1 MTAEVPPNDPT
12 TLAECKQEPR
22 RDHVRI
28 AATWN
33 DVTLVENDLTKET
46 LLLRGEVSLKF
57 NAAGFGF
64 VRVAGESTWLSKLFK
79 YHVFRRASSE
89 GDTSEGPSENEPF
102 VFFRTETGTQSQ
114 WLKDFVGQRRLLQT
128 DLSTALQT
136 EKPVSILEVRGPCRH
151 FWRLSSLLRK
161 PRQAIMGKLR
171 RFWLPSFLS
180 EFKLETGKGHVLWP
194 PNCKETGQ
202 GETEN
207 TAHDLFVSTLFLCFL
222 LHLLYVYSEE
232 TTTLL
237 PLFLQRMLPEK
248 WRFRVANGAAS
259 LVARRGAVTLSELTE
274 RTCYKEKMRGSKK
287 TVPMKCRTSQPVHKV
302 LKTIWRTQA
311 LQWLRSDMLKGLSE
325 AVEAGVLASD
335 FGEDPA
341 EDSVFHAG
349 EKPDM
354 RDPAV
359 RMARVRAARSVRGPP
374 DSKQSSRAKTNL
386 KVQAL
391 RARSMV
397 KARQRVRERFQ
408 YWLTCRRVFGST
420 KTLHIAFDA
429 SRVGGKKR
437 SYYAMLDGHT
447 GLAAW
452 GPPLILRDSGYRAVT
467 EAPKPE
473 EQQRLDAKTA
483 NFLKSLRA
491 RDLALSKEPMPVVEK
506 KQRLPS
512 FEQVV
517 ALEQTL
523 QSMCPST
530 PSLMAFTSPD
540 KGASLEQPMLCLNA
554 DAGPDVNSCLQF
566 LQNHVRVRMLHFWDP
581 RHRLARELE
590 NAVSHAKLKGVLS
603 LGELVISF
611 SRGPWS
617 SHKWFRRLQEEM
629 VDFAATLSAASP
641 DVRDRGG
648 FLFQHLREEIAGQA
662 GMHVEELTPE
672 MCKSLLTHSGFLRKR
687 GPSNMSRWDAF
698 AVGWSERK
706 SELGL
711 LKLLCMSYGL
721 KAGYLQPATNTA
733 AARAGEE
740 WANKALSSEVSEG
753 DGGNTLA
760 SDAKQRLFQKCVNK
774 LHVVTNILLQKDTCE
789 KLNCWFHLSWPLSD
803 ELHRLR
809 TTLKLGREGCQQHL
823 LAEAR
828 GSSLEVLT
836 TIFETVVSP
845 DVREDLRIWH
855 GARLLGAG
863 MLARMTVADP
873 EVKLQDRKCEMVLQ
887 MALELAHVKMQY
899 ATVTLFSWPA
909 QLVLLAFGTE
919 EEQNVTLV
927 NLFKA
932 EEAHQ
937 VAVTNSPRLK
947 WLRVYAKRSPMGTR
961 LMRDIVAHLQAS
973 QWQITKRLQQ
983 FLQPLFTG
991 LGATWNEEAFGNAR
1005 ELEGKENKSH
1015 EMSSTEAWDCST
1027 YSRTLPSFGFHE
1039 VQTDPTE
1046 VEGNIPESLFRL
1058 EKNQVPEKLKAITAP
1073 MKWTSLSQIG
1083 LCGVACE
1090 LAVLQDAMEKD
1101 QVLQLSDSWRSS
1113 MLRRG
1118 TVVRHISFGDSER
1131 YLSMGSWPS
1140 HAGALLLPLKTCQGG
1155 FDLDLP
1161 LTKNKLKFVQVF
1173 RLADWFAVPT
1183 EVKSPLHHAIRN
1195 GGRPSS
1201 APLLTVT
1208 DEGQKPIL
1216 EYSAEHAFFD
1226 MDETRLSF
1234 ILKEECGIG
1243 DYAKPENAETALGEM
1258 VSMAVQKVL
1267 TVSEEKAAEIMESS
1281 LKYRQADD
1289 ADLNEILQSPE
1300 FQELLT
1306 AETDKQIKEVLSESQ
1321 QKHRKAMSVTASIR
1335 KTRLKASEKTKKRKP
1350 AERKRKPVRFQ
1361 ARQLYTEEHVRG
1373 LLPPG
1378 HKCKRDEFNGCWR
1391 AEDRHGVSTSRS
1403 WGEQGDGYALRR
1415 MLTAAWEK
1423 YTFLHPSETCP
1434 WEFSFLEA

>member
-1 MTAEVPPNDPT
+1 M
-12 TLAECKQEPR
+12 
-22 RDHVRI
+22 
-28 AATWN
+28 
-33 DVTLVENDLTKET
+33 TKET

-57 NAAGFGF
+57 NASGFAF
-64 VRVAGESTWLSKLFK
+64 VRVGGESKWLSNLLK

-89 GDTSEGPSENEPF
+89 GDTSENTAENNEPF

-114 WLKDFVGQRRLLQT
+114 WLKDFLRGRRLLQT
-128 DLSTALQT
+128 DLSAALQT
-136 EKPVSILEVRGPCRH
+136 ERPVSILHLRGPCRH
-151 FWRLSSLLRK
+151 FWRLSSLIRK
-161 PRQAIMGKLR
+161 PRQTVMNKLR
-171 RFWLPSFLS
+171 RFWLPSFTS
-180 EFKLETGKGHVLWP
+180 EFGLENAKGHLLWP

-222 LHLLYVYSEE
+222 LQLLYVYSDE
-232 TTTLL
+232 TETLL

-248 WRFRVANGAAS
+248 WRLRVADNAAS
-259 LVARRGAVTLSELTE
+259 LVLRRGALTLSELTQ
-274 RTCYKEKMRGSKK
+274 RSCYKERMRGSKK
-287 TVPMKCRTSQPVHKV
+287 TVPMKCRTSQPAQTV
-302 LKTIWRTQA
+302 LKTMWRIKA
-311 LQWLRSDMLKGLSE
+311 LRWLRADILKGLSE

-335 FGEDPA
+335 FGEAPSEA
-341 EDSVFHAG
+341 SVFDTSDR
-349 EKPDM
+349 PDM

-359 RMARVRAARSVRGPP
+359 RMARVRAARNVRGPP
-374 DSKQSSRAKTNL
+374 QSKQTHRDKTNV

-391 RARSMV
+391 KARSMI

-408 YWLTCRRVFGST
+408 YWMSCRKVFGSS
-420 KTLHIAFDA
+420 KTLHVAFDA

-437 SYYAMLDGHT
+437 SYYALLDSDT

-467 EAPKPE
+467 EDPKPE
-473 EQQRLDAKTA
+473 EQQRMDAKTA
-483 NFLKSLRA
+483 NFLQSLRA
-491 RDLALSKEPMPVVEK
+491 RELALSKDPTPVVEK

-523 QSMCPST
+523 QSMCPSA
-530 PSLMAFTSPD
+530 PSLLAFTNPD
-540 KGASLEQPMLCLNA
+540 PEGRLEMPVLCLNA

-566 LQNHVRVRMLHFWDP
+566 LQNHVRVRMIHFWDP

-590 NAVSHAKLKGVLS
+590 NAVSHAKLRGVLS

-629 VDFAATLSAASP
+629 VDFAATLSAAPP

-648 FLFQHLREEIAGQA
+648 FLFQHLREEIAAQA
-662 GMHVEELTPE
+662 GRHVEEVTPE
-672 MCKSLLTHSGFLRKR
+672 TCKSLLTQSGFLRKR

-721 KAGYLQPATNTA
+721 KAGYLQPATNKA
-733 AARAGEE
+733 AARAGQE
-740 WANKALSSEVSEG
+740 WAGQVLSEE
-753 DGGNTLA
+753 DAGNTTLA
-760 SDAKQRLFQKCVNK
+760 TDAKQRLFQKCVNK
-774 LHVVTNILLQKDTCE
+774 LHVVTNILLQKDTCD
-789 KLNCWFHLSWPLSD
+789 KLNCWFHLSWPISS

-809 TTLKLGREGCQQHL
+809 TTLKTGRDGCQQHL

-828 GSSLEVLT
+828 GSGLEVLT

-845 DVREDLRIWH
+845 DVREDLHIWQ
-855 GARLLGAG
+855 GARLGAG
-863 MLARMTVADP
+863 TIGRMTVQDP
-873 EVKLQDRKCEMVLQ
+873 TVKLQNSKCEMVLQ

-899 ATVTLFSWPA
+899 ATVTLFSWPS

-927 NLFKA
+927 NLYLS
-932 EEAHQ
+932 ECAHQ
-937 VAVTNSPRLK
+937 RAVANHEKLK
-947 WLRVYAKRSPMGTR
+947 WLRVFAKRSPMGTR
-961 LMRDIVAHLQAS
+961 LMRDVVAHLQAS
-973 QWQITKRLQQ
+973 QWQVTKRLQL
-983 FLQPLFTG
+983 FLQPLFRG

-1005 ELEGKENKSH
+1005 ELEGRENKSH
-1015 EMSSTEAWDCST
+1015 ELSSTEAWECCT
-1027 YSRTLPSFGFHE
+1027 YSRTLPSFGFQE
-1039 VQTDPTE
+1039 IQTDPTE

-1058 EKNQVPEKLKAITAP
+1058 EKNKVPEKLKAITAP
-1073 MKWTSLSQIG
+1073 MKWTSVGQIG

-1090 LAVLQDAMEKD
+1090 LTVLQDAIAND
-1101 QVLQLSDSWRSS
+1101 RVLQLSDSWRSS

-1118 TVVRHISFGDSER
+1118 TVVRHISFPESEQ
-1131 YLSMGSWPS
+1131 YLSMGGWPS
-1140 HAGALLLPLKTCQGG
+1140 HSGALLLPLKTCQGG

-1161 LTKNKLKFVQVF
+1161 LTKDKLKFVQVF
-1173 RLADWFAVPT
+1173 RLADWFVVPT
-1183 EVKSPLHHAIRN
+1183 TARSPLHHAIESR
-1195 GGRPSS
+1195 GCPRSV
-1201 APLLTVT
+1201 PLLTVT
-1208 DEGQKPIL
+1208 GEAAKPVL
-1216 EYSAEHAFFD
+1216 QHSAENAFFD
-1226 MDETRLSF
+1226 LDETRLSF

-1243 DYAKPENAETALGEM
+1243 EHAMPESAETALGEM
-1258 VSMAVQKVL
+1258 ISTAVQKVL
-1267 TVSEEKAAEIMESS
+1267 SVSEEKAADVMESS

-1306 AETDKQIKEVLSESQ
+1306 AETDKQVKEVLSESQ

-1335 KTRLKASEKTKKRKP
+1335 KTRIKASEKKKKAP
-1350 AERKRKPVRFQ
+1350 ERKRKPVRFQ
-1361 ARQLYTEEHVRG
+1361 PIQLYSEEHVKAW
-1373 LLPPG
+1373 LPPG
-1378 HKCKRDEFNGCWR
+1378 HTTKRDEFNGCWR
-1391 AEDRHGVSTSRS
+1391 AEDRYGVTTSRS
-1403 WGEQGDGYALRR
+1403 WGKHGDGYALRR

-1423 YTFLHPSETCP
+1423 YLFLHPAETCP
-1434 WEFSFLEA
+1434 WEFTFLDASS